1 VNRGEGTLGQ
11 LATNRELFDRLNS
24 TTTRLD
30 AMVADLQNGQGT
42 VGQLLQDRQLYEN
55 MNGTMAELR
64 TTVAEVRNLVTA
76 IQKDPKRYLNIRV
89 SLF

>member
-1 VNRGEGTLGQ
+1 MPLPAQIEG
-11 LATNRELFDRLNS
+11 S
-24 TTTRLD
+24 
-30 AMVADLQNGQGT
+30 
-42 VGQLLQDRQLYEN
+42 VGF
-55 MNGTMAELR
+55 MAELR